1 MNPVRMKRWFA
12 APLAA
17 LFLLAVTPWNES
29 SASMAG
35 KGGVSSDIAPLRATI
50 LLSLGEQIFKTSEFG
65 PAGANRHPIFG
76 GLPRGVIREHQALR
90 DLLRAQNVQ
99 VHDVRDLLD
108 IAIRNARRQGALAA
122 WLRETFPAT
131 AHQIAQ
137 QIDAIDADSILNLR
151 DDHFYAKGAGGVAD
165 PLFPGLPSMYWSR
178 DFAISTPKGIVI
190 GNGQYYRRAL
200 ENAVARL
207 IFRHADPVKDFPI
220 VFDAAR
226 EGVFLDGGDLIVLDD
241 RTLLLGTGN
250 RSSRDAAAKL
260 AQRLDMDVLAVAMPP
275 VEKQSGLNRQL
286 LHLDSIFN
294 LLDKNR
300 ALAVPFFLEKEY
312 SESNPVK
319 PLLLGLAAQTDE
331 IRRKQPEREMT
342 KPDDL
347 RLTVEVMPQVGW
359 VTKYQ
364 AGSGTATPLNLKLV
378 DYFRQLGYQVIYVGG
393 ERGALPLEKYL
404 VERAMYE
411 LRWQGA
417 NVVQLRPGRVI
428 AYEHNVHTNEALRRA
443 GVEVL
448 TFPGDLLSLN
458 NGGPHCLLMPLIR
471 GGN

>member
-1 MNPVRMKRWFA
+1 MKRERMRRWPA
-12 APLAA
+12 AVLAGM
-17 LFLLAVTPWNES
+17 LLLALTPRSES
-29 SASMAG
+29 SASISG
-35 KGGVSSDIAPLRATI
+35 KGGVVSDIAPLRAAI
-50 LLSLGEQIFKTSEFG
+50 VLALGEQIFKTSEFG
-65 PAGANRHPIFG
+65 AAGGNRHPIFG

-90 DLLRAQNVQ
+90 DLLRSQNVR
-99 VHDVRDLLD
+99 VYDVRDLLGS
-108 IAIRNARRQGALAA
+108 AIRNARRQGTLAE

-131 AHQIAQ
+131 AQKIAQ

-151 DDHFYAKGAGGVAD
+151 DDHFYEKGQGGAAD

-200 ENAVARL
+200 ENSVARL
-207 IFRHADPVKDFPI
+207 IFRHADEVKSFPI

-226 EGVFLDGGDLIVLDD
+226 EGVYLDGGDLIVLDD
-241 RTLLLGTGN
+241 KTLLLGVGN
-250 RSSRDAAAKL
+250 RSSREAAAKL
-260 AQRLDMDVLAVAMPP
+260 AQQLDMDVLAVAMPP

-294 LLDKNR
+294 LVDRNR
-300 ALAVPFFLEKEY
+300 VLAVPFFLEKEY
-312 SESNPVK
+312 SDSNPLK
-319 PLLLGLAAQTDE
+319 PLLLGLAAQTEE
-331 IRRKQPEREMT
+331 IRRRKPEREMT

-359 VTKYQ
+359 VTKYH
-364 AGSGTATPLNLKLV
+364 AGSGTPEPLDLKLV
-378 DYFRQLGYQVIYVGG
+378 DYFRQRGYQVVYVGG
-393 ERGALPLEKYL
+393 ERGKLPVEKYL

-428 AYEHNVHTNEALRRA
+428 AYEHNVHTNEALRSA

-471 GGN
+471 GGD